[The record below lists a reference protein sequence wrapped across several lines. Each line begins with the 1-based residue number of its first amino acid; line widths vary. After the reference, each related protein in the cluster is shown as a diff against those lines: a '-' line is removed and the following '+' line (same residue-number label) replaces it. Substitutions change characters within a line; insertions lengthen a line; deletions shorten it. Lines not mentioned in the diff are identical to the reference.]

1 MIQISTPEE
10 WSALKERC
18 KNEGKDLFL
27 AKLSP
32 ACPVSHTAE
41 DVLVRWLP
49 NHPQTTFI
57 AARVDV
63 IRARNLARAIA
74 QEVEVKHESP
84 QVILLDSEGKAK
96 WDSDH
101 FNINEDNLNQQFPR

>member
-1 MIQISTPEE
+1 MIQVTTPEE
-10 WSALKERC
+10 WSALKDRC
-18 KNEGKDLFL
+18 QAEKKDLFL

-32 ACPVSHTAE
+32 ACPVSHSAE
-41 DVLVRWLP
+41 AVLERWLP
-49 NHPQTTFI
+49 DHPQSTFI

-63 IRARNLARAIA
+63 IRSRNLARAIA

-84 QVILLDSEGKAK
+84 QVLLLDSEGKAK

-101 FNINEDNLNQQFPR
+101 FDINETNLNQQFPR